1 MLLSL
6 SIKNYALIESL
17 ETDFSNQFSVI
28 TGETGAGKSILLGAL
43 GLVLGNRADLTS
55 LKDKEQKCIIEA
67 QFSISNYNLQSFFDE
82 NDMDYEDKTI
92 IRREILPTG
101 KSRAFVNDSPVNLQ
115 ELQELGAMLL
125 DIHSQHQTRELTEEN
140 YQIDIL
146 DAVANNG
153 SIVISYKNALSDFK
167 ATQKE
172 LKQLVAEKEALVKE
186 YEYNSYLLNELL
198 AANLANGEQE
208 DLEQELEQLSNVE
221 FIKENLER
229 ISAIAN
235 EEQVG
240 ALMNLKEIKIS
251 LQKIATFSNLYSQLQ
266 ERLTSSLLEIE
277 DIISECEQSNEKILA
292 DPERLELVT
301 TKLQSIYNLQK
312 KHQVQTIAELITIQN
327 VIKDESN
334 IGYLAISE
342 NANDIR
348 AATDERKAFV
358 LRTAIAVG
366 FVILIFS
373 FVLSRYFIKPIQNLV
388 SYTKVIKE
396 KSQTKTNIDSL
407 KSRNDE
413 LGLLSN
419 SLDDMTIELQKRVAH
434 AENFSTDLVHEIRNP
449 LASLK
454 SASEILQDTNS
465 SEQRLKLL
473 NNVVDKFVLVES
485 KFTHAGDPK
494 PLYFKENIEN
504 FKSYEDKIVHIVIDK
519 FPDSIAYK
527 PTESDVNKIYQIHW
541 FRENYQ
547 RNEIELMGYF
557 KDILKYE
564 KKYRKFTIL
573 NILFNILY
581 AVLGQQFLLEIVEQ
595 KSGWLSLSKFIVQA
609 ITDLK

>member
-55 LKDKEQKCIIEA
+55 LKDKDQKCIIEA
-67 QFSISNYNLQSFFDE
+67 QFLISNYNLQSFFDE

-92 IRREILPTG
+92 IRREILPSG

-167 ATQKE
+167 STQKE

-186 YEYNSYLLNELL
+186 YEYNSYLLNELFV
-198 AANLANGEQE
+198 ANLVNGEQE

-312 KHQVQTIAELITIQN
+312 KHQVQTVAELLLIQDELDAKVISVDDLDGAIHKLESELNKQQIQVDEIAKLVSENRKKTAPILIEKIRTILSQLGMVEANFQIEINHTDSYYPKGKDEVILLFSANKGTSFGLLKKVASGGEMSRIMLAIKAILANYSKLPTIIFDEIDTGVSGEIAIKMGEIMKEMSKTMQVFAITHLPQIAAKGSSHYKVSKRNQGETTISELNLLTAEERIQQIAEMLSGKEIT
-327 VIKDESN
+327 ESA
-334 IGYLAISE
+334 LQHA
-342 NANDIR
+342 
-348 AATDERKAFV
+348 KA
-358 LRTAIAVG
+358 
-366 FVILIFS
+366 
-373 FVLSRYFIKPIQNLV
+373 
-388 SYTKVIKE
+388 
-396 KSQTKTNIDSL
+396 
-407 KSRNDE
+407 
-413 LGLLSN
+413 
-419 SLDDMTIELQKRVAH
+419 
-434 AENFSTDLVHEIRNP
+434 
-449 LASLK
+449 
-454 SASEILQDTNS
+454 
-465 SEQRLKLL
+465 LL
-473 NNVVDKFVLVES
+473 N
-485 KFTHAGDPK
+485 
-494 PLYFKENIEN
+494 
-504 FKSYEDKIVHIVIDK
+504 
-519 FPDSIAYK
+519 
-527 PTESDVNKIYQIHW
+527 
-541 FRENYQ
+541 
-547 RNEIELMGYF
+547 
-557 KDILKYE
+557 
-564 KKYRKFTIL
+564 
-573 NILFNILY
+573 
-581 AVLGQQFLLEIVEQ
+581 
-595 KSGWLSLSKFIVQA
+595 
-609 ITDLK
+609 